1 MVIQNTWDGV
11 IRTVSI
17 LTGGLLL
24 LSSLS
29 YAKGGE
35 SPTGS
40 GEKNA
45 SWDLEALKRRGI
57 ISEQLDNI
65 DKLNEI
71 PRGMNLVDISLNG
84 NFIGSFQV
92 FVNDSGAVCFNTG
105 LFEFIGLTPP
115 NASKKSDCYDW
126 ISEHPGAS
134 IAWQPETQTLSVVVP
149 QTWLLQQK
157 NLSADSGGTGA
168 HMNYNY
174 FSNLSTYNTR
184 TQRYS
189 WLSLYS
195 GINVSNWMF
204 RSQQN
209 IQDDKGKISATVNS
223 SYLEHFFSGVNRR
236 VQIGELYTQNTL
248 FSLSEIKGIQLFPD
262 DMRSFPT
269 HGSGIAVDGIANTP
283 QARIEV
289 RQYNQLI
296 YSTLVPAGP
305 FHLVDIPVQNS
316 NSELHVSVVETS
328 GETQQYV
335 IPVTQLTPS
344 TQPAAKGYS
353 IALGKMKNYSSYGNV
368 PTILTM
374 NHNWRPLKAWSLRT
388 GVLLSDNYQSVA
400 AAASGSPLSVTGQS
414 FHLQAMLVQNRYQ
427 HNQSAELRATSYHEL
442 TRHLSLTLGINK
454 KTTEFVTLGEA
465 QSRSYYQ
472 EVRYGNNDN
481 LELSLGLGWTTEWL
495 GTFSATHN
503 QTTQYNGESKWRY
516 SMLNWNRRFSR
527 GLQLTASA
535 SRSTGRRS
543 NNSMNINFSWPLGEK
558 RFRHY
563 YRAYN
568 QRSLLGSDVNMPVN
582 HRSELQLTI
591 EEERNENQR
600 SLQASLSNNLRYTNV
615 NFNMLIDNRHY
626 RNYSLSGNGSFVAH
640 SQGITFSNNSVQDTY
655 GLVTLSHPLAGIPVN
670 TPGGTT
676 WTDWRG
682 MAVIPSLTPWHDN
695 AIDID
700 VDRLPK
706 KTDIANGH
714 RTLRPARGSVRKV
727 SIAML
732 TGTRLLMTISLT
744 DGKLLPKGS
753 TVWSGKKIVAEAV
766 DDGVVF
772 MTNAASEDQ
781 LHIKVAHSTKECDIK
796 YQLPEA
802 NDPES
807 LYRQVALTCQ

>member
-1 MVIQNTWDGV
+1 MQNARDGV
-11 IRTVSI
+11 IRFVSI

-24 LSSLS
+24 LFTCS
-29 YAKGGE
+29 YAKGAE

-40 GEKNA
+40 GRMNTG
-45 SWDLEALKRRGI
+45 WDLEALKRRGI

-71 PRGMNLVDISLNG
+71 PHGMNLVDISLNG

-92 FVNDSGAVCFNTG
+92 LVNDRGSVCFNTET
-105 LFEFIGLTPP
+105 FEFIGLTPP
-115 NASKKSDCYDW
+115 EASGKSACYDW
-126 ISEHPGAS
+126 ISEQPDAS
-134 IAWQPETQTLSVVVP
+134 IAWQSETQTLSIVVP
-149 QTWLLQQK
+149 QAWLLQQE
-157 NLSADSGGTGA
+157 NLTAESGGAGA
-168 HMNYNY
+168 HVNYNY
-174 FSNLSTYNTR
+174 FSNISTYNAR

-195 GINVSNWMF
+195 GINISNWML

-209 IQDDKGKISATVNS
+209 IEDDKGKVSATVNS
-223 SYLEHFFSGVNRR
+223 TYLERFFSGVNRV
-236 VQIGELYTQNTL
+236 VQVGEIYTQNTL
-248 FSLSEIKGIQLFPD
+248 FALSALKGIQLFPD
-262 DMRSFPT
+262 DMRSSPT
-269 HGSGIAVDGIANTP
+269 HGSGITVDGIANTP
-283 QARIEV
+283 QARVEI

-328 GETQQYV
+328 GETQQFV
-335 IPVTQLTPS
+335 VPVTQLTSSTPS
-344 TQPAAKGYS
+344 AVRGYS
-353 IALGKMKNYSSYGNV
+353 VALGKMENYSGYGNV
-368 PTILTM
+368 PAILTM

-388 GVLLSDNYQSVA
+388 GVLLSGNYQSVVA
-400 AAASGSPLSVTGQS
+400 AVSGSPLSMTGQS

-427 HNQSAELRATSYHEL
+427 HNQSVELRATSYHEL
-442 TRHLSLTLGINK
+442 TRNVSLSLGINK
-454 KTTEFVTLGEA
+454 KTSEFVTLGEA
-465 QSRSYYQ
+465 QSRNHYQ
-472 EVRYGNNDN
+472 SVRYGNNDN
-481 LELSLGLGWTTEWL
+481 LELSVGLGWTTEWL
-495 GTFSATHN
+495 GTLSVTHN
-503 QTTQYNGESKWRY
+503 QTTQYNGEGKWRY
-516 SMLNWNRRFSR
+516 YMLNWNRRFHK

-535 SRSTGRRS
+535 SRSTGKRS
-543 NNSMNINFSWPLGEK
+543 NNSVNINFSWPLGEK

-568 QRSLLGSDVNMPVN
+568 QRSLLGSDVSMPV
-582 HRSELQLTI
+582 SSSSQLQLTL
-591 EEERNENQR
+591 EEERSEQER

-615 NFNMLIDNRHY
+615 NFNMLMDNRHY
-626 RNYSLSGNGSFVAH
+626 RNYSLSGNGSIVAH
-640 SQGITFSNNSVQDTY
+640 SQGITFSNNPVQDTY
-655 GLVTLSHPLAGIPVN
+655 GVVALSRPLAGIPVN
-670 TPGGTT
+670 TPSGTT

-682 MAVIPSLTPWHDN
+682 MAVIPSLTPWRDN

-706 KTDIANGH
+706 NADVTNGH

-732 TGTRLLMTISLT
+732 TGTRLLLTLSLA

-753 TVWSGKKIVAEAV
+753 TVWSGQKIVAEAV

-772 MTNAASEDQ
+772 ITNAASEDQ
-781 LHIKVAHSTKECDIK
+781 LHIKIAHSTEECDIQ
-796 YQLPEA
+796 YQLPEE

-807 LYRQVALTCQ
+807 LYQQLALTCK